1 MLLPRWRGS
10 LCHSLLALVIGIV
23 SYATFTAAKG
33 TSDEKASYAPGQ
45 AIPSR
50 SFCLYRSLT
59 SVFVVDSDTGEHI
72 TDSAGQL
79 QYIPFPICNETDRPL
94 ELLFGVEKDTNCTI
108 ASISDEFFHL
118 LEFYVHNDAP
128 LTCRIPTYPLL
139 SPSGTSTIPA
149 AGNAAA
155 GAAAANDYIP
165 LIFALAGT
173 LQYSHLHINTRL
185 NVILHTSPDLARA
198 DADILAATAYSVPSL
213 SHTSAKIVIGDPLA
227 LRLDVRWY
235 TSPALPPSTTTASQ
249 TSGLGGHVHF
259 STVVYC
265 LLSAGV
271 GVAASLAYFRG
282 VELPRRWWWREGV
295 CVPWEWGVWN
305 EWLRAREEGLI
316 VCPPCEIC
324 APTNDMYTEWIT
336 PVCLS
341 FLLG

>member
-33 TSDEKASYAPGQ
+33 TSDEKANYAPGQ
-45 AIPSR
+45 AIPVS
-50 SFCLYRSLT
+50 CLNRT
-59 SVFVVDSDTGEHI
+59 MRAH
-72 TDSAGQL
+72 
-79 QYIPFPICNETDRPL
+79 
-94 ELLFGVEKDTNCTI
+94 TNCTI

-282 VELPRRWWWREGV
+282 VELPRRIKRYGKDRVGGGGGGGGERGYAF
-295 CVPWEWGVWN
+295 PGSGAFGMN
-305 EWLRAREEGLI
+305 GYGPGKR
-316 VCPPCEIC
+316 
-324 APTNDMYTEWIT
+324 D
-336 PVCLS
+336 
-341 FLLG
+341 